1 MTTPTNGSNRLRKR
15 RTPTGT
21 PSYQA
26 ENVRRVIDR
35 IAEETE
41 DASLRPSLH
50 FSTGV
55 VDRIVRQFQLGCT
68 IITDSNLIYSEIN
81 RDFTEGLSVQF
92 SCLMDDPMVVN
103 FAEHKHITRAEVA
116 IEQSLGISGPKLIV
130 IGSAPMALNRLLQM
144 HRTTPLHDVV
154 IVGAA
159 TGFAN
164 IVELKERLW
173 DSGLPCVVIRGRK
186 GGPTAAISIVN
197 SLIQEA
203 QNALQQQRSQNI

>member
-1 MTTPTNGSNRLRKR
+1 MTIPTNGSNRPRKR
-15 RTPTGT
+15 RTPTGIS
-21 PSYQA
+21 SYQA

-41 DASLRPSLH
+41 DTSLCPSLH

-81 RDFTEGLSVQF
+81 RDATEGLALQF
-92 SCLMDDPMVVN
+92 SCFIDDPMVVN

-116 IEQSLGISGPKLIV
+116 IEQSLSISGPKLIV

-144 HRTTPLHDVV
+144 HKTTPLHDVV
-154 IVGAA
+154 IIGAA

-173 DSGLPCVVIRGRK
+173 DSGLPCVVVRGRK
-186 GGPTAAISIVN
+186 GGPATAISIVN
-197 SLIQEA
+197 ALIQEA
-203 QNALQQQRSQNI
+203 QEALQQRA

>member
-1 MTTPTNGSNRLRKR
+1 MYNSTTSPNGSNRLRKR
-15 RTPTGT
+15 LTPVG
-21 PSYQA
+21 PSLYQA
-26 ENVRRVIDR
+26 ENVRRVIDH

-41 DASLRPSLH
+41 DASLRQSLH

-68 IITDSNLIYSEIN
+68 VITDSNLIYSGIS
-81 RDFTEGLSVQF
+81 RDDIDALAVQF
-92 SCLMDDPMVVN
+92 GCFMDDPMVVN
-103 FAEHKHITRAEVA
+103 FAEQKHITRAEVA
-116 IEQSLGISGPKLIV
+116 IEQALGITGPKLIV

-144 HRTTPLHDVV
+144 HKNTPLHDVV

-173 DSGLPCVVIRGRK
+173 ESGLPCVVARGRK
-186 GGPTAAISIVN
+186 GGPATAIAIVN
-197 SLIQEA
+197 ALLNEA
-203 QNALQQQRSQNI
+203 MQQRALNP